1 MIPRPILLA
10 LRDAERAVSD
20 AARGV
25 GGTFARLRL
34 ATDRA
39 ERMAARLPADD
50 RAEVERAIE
59 NLEAHYRQAVEGYR
73 PNRAGSRWTS
83 KTLSRASGWKPG
95 PRDLTRI
102 DRGSID
108 PRLLS
113 QLGGSASEEA
123 LFSKS
128 ASGRMTPERWQAFA
142 ADVAAR
148 GVVNP
153 IQVAIDASGRPAI
166 WEGNHR
172 LRAALA
178 AGLRKVPVEIA
189 YYGDSQN
196 LGLFYDPKAK
206 AKPNRA
212 GRKPKTI
219 GSGVWIHAH
228 NGDPTKLDE
237 EIGGGL
243 LREIAGP
250 HRLDVQAKVGRRDAA
265 TTAKAWMETHP
276 PLSDHA
282 YLEIQDDK
290 AGELV
295 ARYAGVPRKRGAG
308 FQWEAQARPRRAPP
322 ARKGPP
328 AGYVPWRKEPQY
340 LFADPTYRQAAEL
353 TARQYGIAPSAL
365 EAPAPAPLPPP
376 PRREYKFSERG
387 QGQLF
392 NAAGGR
398 ARRRRKNRRNACGCG
413 G

>member
-59 NLEAHYRQAVEGYR
+59 NLETHYRQAIENRSGGRRNRTGTLEELAGHLGAFKGYTAAER
-73 PNRAGSRWTS
+73 REQAKESARVTKRRAEW
-83 KTLSRASGWKPG
+83 
-95 PRDLTRI
+95 
-102 DRGSID
+102 
-108 PRLLS
+108 
-113 QLGGSASEEA
+113 
-123 LFSKS
+123 
-128 ASGRMTPERWQAFA
+128 
-142 ADVAAR
+142 
-148 GVVNP
+148 
-153 IQVAIDASGRPAI
+153 
-166 WEGNHR
+166 
-172 LRAALA
+172 LA
-178 AGLRKVPVEIA
+178 ANGFRSEA
-189 YYGDSQN
+189 D
-196 LGLFYDPKAK
+196 YDRWLWGET
-206 AKPNRA
+206 NRT

-250 HRLDVQAKVGRRDAA
+250 HRLDVQAKTGRRDAA
-265 TTAKAWMETHP
+265 TTAKAWMESHP
-276 PLSDHA
+276 PLSENA

-322 ARKGPP
+322 VRKGPP

-353 TARQYGIAPSAL
+353 TARQYGIAPSAF

-376 PRREYKFSERG
+376 PRRAYTFTERG

-398 ARRRRKNRRNACGCG
+398 ARRRRKSRRNACGCG

>member
-59 NLEAHYRQAVEGYR
+59 NLESHYRQAVEGYR
-73 PNRAGSRWTS
+73 PNRAGRT
-83 KTLSRASGWKPG
+83 TNPIAIVQAMPEGYHVASSHYTQK
-95 PRDLTRI
+95 
-102 DRGSID
+102 
-108 PRLLS
+108 
-113 QLGGSASEEA
+113 
-123 LFSKS
+123 
-128 ASGRMTPERWQAFA
+128 A
-142 ADVAAR
+142 AIAAAR
-148 GVVNP
+148 KRGAATVLEVP
-153 IQVAIDASGRPAI
+153 ASSFFSAI
-166 WEGNHR
+166 WH
-172 LRAALA
+172 
-178 AGLRKVPVEIA
+178 VVIPTT
-189 YYGDSQN
+189 
-196 LGLFYDPKAK
+196 
-206 AKPNRA
+206 PNRA
-212 GRKPKTI
+212 GRKPKAI
-219 GSGVWIHAH
+219 GSGVWVHAH
-228 NGDPTKLDE
+228 NGDLSKLDE

-265 TTAKAWMETHP
+265 TTAKAWMEAHP
-276 PLSDHA
+276 PLSEHA

-295 ARYAGVPRKRGAG
+295 ARYAGVPRKRGG
-308 FQWEAQARPRRAPP
+308 GYQWEAQARPRRAPP
-322 ARKGPP
+322 VRKGPP
-328 AGYVPWRKEPQY
+328 AGYVPWKKQPQY
-340 LFADPTYRQAAEL
+340 LFADPSYRQAAEL

-376 PRREYKFSERG
+376 QRRAYTFSERG

-398 ARRRRKNRRNACGCG
+398 ARRRRKSRRNACGCG